1 MAEATLIQPVS
12 SPFPAAAMLPAASV
26 QAHHAEIM
34 RLMDAIETLGSEAM
48 LTAMNLA
55 GAAADEEAR
64 GLFMRAQD
72 VRAWVKTT
80 LDMVHTDALCPD
92 LAGQLAY
99 QGVEQAARLVA
110 ARETLPR

>member
-1 MAEATLIQPVS
+1 VS
-12 SPFPAAAMLPAASV
+12 SPCPAAALLPAASV

-34 RLMDAIETLGSEAM
+34 RLMASIEMLGNEAM
-48 LTAMNLA
+48 VTALSLA
-55 GAAADEEAR
+55 DEAADADAR
-64 GLFMRAQD
+64 GLFMRAQE
-72 VRAWVKTT
+72 VRAWVQTT
-80 LDMVHTDALCPD
+80 LDMVNTDALCPD

>member
-1 MAEATLIQPVS
+1 MAEATLIQPIS

-34 RLMDAIETLGSEAM
+34 RLMDAIDTLGSEAM
-48 LTAMNLA
+48 VAAMNLA
-55 GAAADEEAR
+55 GAAGEEEAR
-64 GLFMRAQD
+64 GLFMRAQE
-72 VRAWVKTT
+72 VRAWVQTT

-110 ARETLPR
+110 SRETLPR

>member
-1 MAEATLIQPVS
+1 MAEATFIQPIS
-12 SPFPAAAMLPAASV
+12 SPFPAAALLPAASV

-34 RLMDAIETLGSEAM
+34 RLMASIEMLGNEAM
-48 LTAMNLA
+48 VTALSL
-55 GAAADEEAR
+55 ADEAAEADAR
-64 GLFMRAQD
+64 GLFMRAQE
-72 VRAWVKTT
+72 VRAWVQTT

-92 LAGQLAY
+92 LSGQLAY